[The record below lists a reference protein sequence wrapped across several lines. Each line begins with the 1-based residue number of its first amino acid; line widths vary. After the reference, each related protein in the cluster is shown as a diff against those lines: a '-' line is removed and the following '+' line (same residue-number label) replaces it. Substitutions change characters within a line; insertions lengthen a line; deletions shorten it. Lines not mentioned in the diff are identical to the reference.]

1 MGTSAREVPNK
12 DTNQTHEPEGHISS
26 REHISYTPCRSSN
39 LFNQGYTVLIDT
51 FKQVDWDGGRILH

>member
-26 REHISYTPCRSSN
+26 REHISYTPCRPI
-39 LFNQGYTVLIDT
+39 YLIRGT
-51 FKQVDWDGGRILH
+51 LY